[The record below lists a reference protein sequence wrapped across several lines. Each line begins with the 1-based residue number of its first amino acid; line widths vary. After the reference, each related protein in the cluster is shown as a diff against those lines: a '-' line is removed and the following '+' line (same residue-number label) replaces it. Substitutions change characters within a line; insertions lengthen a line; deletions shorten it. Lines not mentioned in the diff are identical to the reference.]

1 MRFEGLRQMNYFELF
16 AKVVTDIRIAVSLST
31 ILPVGPAK
39 QIENGEIARASWAL
53 PVAGLVV
60 GLVGAVVYAIAHRVG
75 LPAGLAAV
83 LALAATILVTGA
95 LHEDGL
101 ADTLDG
107 LGGGKSREQK
117 LEIMRDSRIGTYG
130 ACALILSIT
139 LRWSALAAIAEPA
152 AVAAALLIAH
162 VAARAALPAFMWL
175 VPPARSNGLSAGAGQ
190 PPPQSAIIAMGLGIL
205 CLVIGFGPGKAIM
218 ALILLSVAALIWGV
232 IATRQIGGQTGDILG
247 ALEQVGEIVVL
258 LMASALV

>member
-1 MRFEGLRQMNYFELF
+1 MRYLKLLTGI
-16 AKVVTDIRIAVSLST
+16 VTDIRIAMSLLT
-31 ILPVGPAK
+31 ILPVGPA
-39 QIENGEIARASWAL
+39 NSFDGGEVARASWAL

-60 GLVGAVVYAIAHRVG
+60 GLAGAVAYAIAHRVG
-75 LPAGLAAV
+75 LPAGAAAT
-83 LALAATILVTGA
+83 LALATTILVTGA

-139 LRWSALAAIAEPA
+139 LRWSALAAIAEPMA
-152 AVAAALLIAH
+152 ITAALLVAH
-162 VAARAALPAFMWL
+162 AATRAALPAFMSL
-175 VPPARSNGLSAGAGQ
+175 VPPARSEGLSAGAGQ
-190 PPPQSAIIAMGLGIL
+190 PPAQSAIIAASLGIL
-205 CLVIGFGPGKAIM
+205 CLVIGFGPGKAVM
-218 ALILLSVAALIWGV
+218 ALILLSIVASIWGF

-247 ALEQVGEIVVL
+247 AVEQAGEIVVL
-258 LMASALV
+258 LMAAALI

>member
-1 MRFEGLRQMNYFELF
+1 MRYFELSV
-16 AKVVTDIRIAVSLST
+16 KIVTDIRIAMSLST
-31 ILPVGPAK
+31 ILPVGPANPVD
-39 QIENGEIARASWAL
+39 NGEIARASWAL
-53 PVAGLVV
+53 PIAGLLV
-60 GLVGAVVYAIAHRVG
+60 GLVGAIIYAIAHRIG
-75 LPAGLAAV
+75 LRTEAAAV

-107 LGGGKSREQK
+107 LGGGRSRDLR

-130 ACALILSIT
+130 ACALIVSIT
-139 LRWSALAAIAEPA
+139 LRWITLATIAEPA

-162 VAARAALPAFMWL
+162 TAARSALPVFMWL
-175 VPPARSNGLSAGAGQ
+175 VPPARSDGLSAGAGQ
-190 PPPQSAIIAMGLGIL
+190 PSPQSAIIAAGLGVL

-218 ALILLSVAALIWGV
+218 GLILLSIAALIWGV

-258 LMASALV
+258 LMAAALV

>member
-1 MRFEGLRQMNYFELF
+1 MNYFELL
-16 AKVVTDIRIAVSLST
+16 AKIVADIRIAVSLST
-31 ILPVGPAK
+31 ILPVGPAMPV
-39 QIENGEIARASWAL
+39 NDGEVARASWAL

-60 GLVGAVVYAIAHRVG
+60 GLVGAAVYAIAHRIG
-75 LPAGLAAV
+75 LPAEAAAV
-83 LALAATILVTGA
+83 LALAATMLVTGA

-107 LGGGKSREQK
+107 LGGGRSREQK

-130 ACALILSIT
+130 ACALIVSIT
-139 LRWSALAAIAEPA
+139 LRWTALATIAEPA

-162 VAARAALPAFMWL
+162 AAARAALPAFMWL
-175 VPPARSNGLSAGAGQ
+175 IPPARSDGLSAGAGL
-190 PPPQSAIIAMGLGIL
+190 PPPQSATIAAGLGIL
-205 CLVIGFGPGKAIM
+205 CLAIGFGPGKAVTG
-218 ALILLSVAALIWGV
+218 LILLSVGALMWAF

-258 LMASALV
+258 LMAAALVL